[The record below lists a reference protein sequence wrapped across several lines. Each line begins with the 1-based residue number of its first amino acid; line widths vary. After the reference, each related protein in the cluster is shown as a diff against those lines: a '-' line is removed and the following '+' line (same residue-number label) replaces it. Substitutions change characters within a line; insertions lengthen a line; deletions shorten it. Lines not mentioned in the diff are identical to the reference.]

1 MDSQIPSEVQAKSVG
16 EIVFNWNHEL
26 QKRTSAFVLR
36 TDIFAEWDN
45 CILNNRNHLLNLQA
59 NLGKA
64 STSQERMER
73 QLQILLANQIEISDA
88 LTFLESEVDHLESAQ
103 QKNKVVHP
111 SLFPSQ
117 SLIYSLADKISVHLC
132 NLGETFLAIYPLPRD
147 RKENDAPGSDVKGTI
162 IPLTH
167 EILIN
172 HLQALNLVEKRLGR
186 NVIG

>member
-1 MDSQIPSEVQAKSVG
+1 MLAGLPEIPLFYE
-16 EIVFNWNHEL
+16 
-26 QKRTSAFVLR
+26 
-36 TDIFAEWDN
+36 
-45 CILNNRNHLLNLQA
+45 QA

-88 LTFLESEVDHLESAQ
+88 LTFLESEVDHLERWTQNRIQFDAYLPGNMPDPTLFSSAQ

-147 RKENDAPGSDVKGTI
+147 RKVSDFYGFTKHCLTKFHQENDAPGSDVKGTI